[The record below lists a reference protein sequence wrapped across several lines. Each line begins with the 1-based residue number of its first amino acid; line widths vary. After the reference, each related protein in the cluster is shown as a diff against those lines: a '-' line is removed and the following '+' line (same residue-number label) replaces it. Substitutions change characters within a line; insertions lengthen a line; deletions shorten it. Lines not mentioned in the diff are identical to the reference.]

1 MRRRKSPQRSR
12 GAQTPPER
20 VRVRRA
26 GSNLRGAEMESS
38 QLPENSCTPSPVA
51 QAGPAR
57 CRSSAAYNVGSNI
70 INYLRNSQTV
80 VSLNKRFRTSI
91 STLQEM
97 AKKESG
103 LYVLLFLVF
112 LCALT
117 GAYCGFSLARVS
129 LTKDFLQEVQDL
141 KEAVPVRPRGNCFTK
156 SDWAL
161 KSAGISID
169 LHRSSRSAWRCRVA
183 WFLCAP
189 NVLETFKQLDISPG
203 YCWPVKTSQ
212 SQMVFNLPTEV
223 QPTAVTVQHTV
234 DTTLWHIS
242 SAPRDFAVFG
252 LDEKG
257 ENKVLLGKF
266 TYDIREELSQTF
278 ELQTETPRAFWH
290 IKLSV
295 LNNWGNAGHTCIY
308 RVQVHGKSAGIK

>member
-1 MRRRKSPQRSR
+1 MGPPARGQALEHPLEHPRGPSHFPLLPLGELRRRCSYTDPTWLESQC
-12 GAQTPPER
+12 
-20 VRVRRA
+20 RA
-26 GSNLRGAEMESS
+26 IS
-38 QLPENSCTPSPVA
+38 QLALWTLLCWSSHSPVA
-51 QAGPAR
+51 FVLYTSQCKSGALPSQGYAGRLPVLPGSLSGRERQQEHKAFVLYSQGWR
-57 CRSSAAYNVGSNI
+57 RGSFLAAMCSLPQSSTSSA
-70 INYLRNSQTV
+70 
-80 VSLNKRFRTSI
+80 
-91 STLQEM
+91 
-97 AKKESG
+97 
-103 LYVLLFLVF
+103 
-112 LCALT
+112 

-242 SAPRDFAVFG
+242 SAPRDFAVF
-252 LDEKG
+252 
-257 ENKVLLGKF
+257 
-266 TYDIREELSQTF
+266 
-278 ELQTETPRAFWH
+278 TETPRAFWH

>member
-1 MRRRKSPQRSR
+1 MGPPARGQALEHPLEHPRGPSHFPLLPLGELRRRCSYTDPTWLESQC
-12 GAQTPPER
+12 
-20 VRVRRA
+20 RA
-26 GSNLRGAEMESS
+26 IS
-38 QLPENSCTPSPVA
+38 QLALWTLLCWSSHSPVA
-51 QAGPAR
+51 FVL
-57 CRSSAAYNVGSNI
+57 YT
-70 INYLRNSQTV
+70 SQ
-80 VSLNKRFRTSI
+80 S
-91 STLQEM
+91 
-97 AKKESG
+97 
-103 LYVLLFLVF
+103 
-112 LCALT
+112 